1 MSSAVHS
8 RRRAHSVGLTHSERW
23 SSPTPISV
31 GIPLHLRELF
41 PDPQT
46 GVRTSPELY
55 SKHAEFPDRSSVLS
69 RQTSID
75 SRDRLPDV
83 NQTQKPSR
91 KGGSMRTDTDLKR
104 DISDELKWEPS
115 IGEREIGIAVKNGVV
130 TLTGYV
136 QSYAEKYAA
145 ERAVERIHGV
155 KAMAND
161 LHVKLP
167 TSLIRSDTEIA
178 HAAVSAMQWDI
189 QVPDDRLR
197 AKVENGWVTL
207 EGDVEWQYQRN
218 AAERAVR
225 YLTGVKGVS
234 NLVTVKPKKVS
245 TSEVSQQ
252 IKNALKRQAEVDA
265 NRISIESLDGRVTLK
280 GTVRSF
286 AEKDEAELAAW
297 GAPGVTS
304 VEDLIAIGV

>member
-1 MSSAVHS
+1 
-8 RRRAHSVGLTHSERW
+8 
-23 SSPTPISV
+23 
-31 GIPLHLRELF
+31 
-41 PDPQT
+41 
-46 GVRTSPELY
+46 
-55 SKHAEFPDRSSVLS
+55 
-69 RQTSID
+69 
-75 SRDRLPDV
+75 
-83 NQTQKPSR
+83 
-91 KGGSMRTDTDLKR
+91 
-104 DISDELKWEPS
+104 
-115 IGEREIGIAVKNGVV
+115 
-130 TLTGYV
+130 
-136 QSYAEKYAA
+136 
-145 ERAVERIHGV
+145 
-155 KAMAND
+155 MAND

-167 TSLIRSDTEIA
+167 TSFNRTDTEIA
-178 HAAVSAMQWDI
+178 HTAVSAMQWDI
-189 QVPDDRLR
+189 QVPDDRIR

-234 NLVTVKPKKVS
+234 NLITVKPKKVS

-252 IKNALKRQAEVDA
+252 IKNALERQAEVDA

-304 VEDLIAIGV
+304 VEDLISIAV